1 MQKTFGPVVIQ
12 AELNKDEFVAKCFH
26 QGYYCIFAVGR
37 FCTHKRDRE
46 DRAIPPDSTTPDW
59 CEMKGSA
66 LEDAMI
72 MAFESGDL

>member
-12 AELNKDEFVAKCFH
+12 SEVNKDAFVAKCLH
-26 QGYYCIFAVGR
+26 QGYYCIFAVGGT
-37 FCTHKRDRE
+37 CTHNRDRE

-59 CEMKGSA
+59 CEMKESA

-72 MAFESGDL
+72 MAVENGDL